1 MTYDVRSGAKNSSR
15 TILTGIL
22 CNFVLSFARGNSRS
36 FRSSGREYR
45 GLDYW
50 FKNYYKTLPTVILR
64 SRIEETGI

>member
-1 MTYDVRSGAKNSSR
+1 MQLRLVFYTAFYD
-15 TILTGIL
+15 
-22 CNFVLSFARGNSRS
+22 FARGNSRL